1 MDGPAVWHIVYN
13 LLLVV
18 YYVIEGMVLKLVPR
32 KYLHRK
38 SVAGETVLVTGAGSG
53 IGRLLSLR
61 FAQRGARLVLWDIDR
76 AGNEETA
83 RLIRDTGGKA
93 WTYVCNVGD
102 PKTVYET
109 AARVRDEVG
118 RVDIVVNNAGVV
130 SGKRL
135 MDLPD
140 EMVARTF
147 QINAMAHFWVVKAFL
162 PDMMTA
168 NHGHVVSI
176 ASLAGLGGVARLTD
190 YCGSKFA
197 AVGFQEALAMEMATE
212 GYTGIRFTTV
222 CPFFINTGMFAGAE
236 PGVFGFLR
244 PEYVADETVEAV
256 LRDKPLLIL
265 PRIFYTLVA
274 LKTILPMKA
283 IVALSRGLGG
293 FEVME
298 KFTGR
303 GIAAKA

>member
-1 MDGPAVWHIVYN
+1 MDGQAVWHIVYN

-18 YYVIEGMVLKLVPR
+18 YYVVEGVVLKLVPR

-83 RLIRDTGGKA
+83 RLIRDAGGKA
-93 WTYVCNVGD
+93 WPYVCNVGD
-102 PKTVYET
+102 SKTVYET

-130 SGKRL
+130 SGKRF
-135 MDLPD
+135 MDLPE

-168 NHGHVVSI
+168 NHGHIVSI

-244 PEYVADETVEAV
+244 PEFVADETVEAV

-265 PRIFYTLVA
+265 PRVFYTLVA
-274 LKTILPMKA
+274 LKTILPVNA